1 MGIRDWIASA
11 IIVNIPRLSS
21 QLYHQFYRSVVAGEH
36 CTGTKGDSDRLSHT
50 ACTASKT
57 IGQLSAPSPPT
68 LSPARASPGDTLLTT
83 ATRSILRCPYVCP
96 GVTQSDT
103 PSFSTKTSKC
113 RTKSR
118 TKLNFINLIGT
129 PTDYNYVN
137 NNSLLCIITNENNI
151 DDHVSVCYAWH
162 ISYTCTSYDLGKERV
177 YVSAVGTCTFFFFS
191 FDCLLLV

>member
-1 MGIRDWIASA
+1 MFRF
-11 IIVNIPRLSS
+11 
-21 QLYHQFYRSVVAGEH
+21 QLVILMTNVPISTR
-36 CTGTKGDSDRLSHT
+36 DSDDMFRFQFVILMTNVS
-50 ACTASKT
+50 SRNP
-57 IGQLSAPSPPT
+57 PSV
-68 LSPARASPGDTLLTT
+68 SPAGTRTRSPSTVSPAGTRSDASLLTT